1 MMINI
6 IPVKNKE
13 VFLLGILATMVMLI
27 EGQLF
32 LSKPKLSIDRQGL
45 FEQFSRDNFRAEKG
59 SVSIKNQKG
68 DPYPEIIREKD
79 NPLTQALELEL
90 LGTAVGNV
98 KDPIAFIKDLRAGK
112 QGICRLGSVVR
123 DARVIEIT
131 LGEVILDVNGRKEI
145 LRLSKRALSPAK
157 KEKEAPAIVSVSA
170 DYVTVSKKGIFN
182 EMGAIMNALPKLKI
196 KPYYE
201 ASRVS
206 GMMVEGVTRDS
217 IIAAAGIQDKDVV
230 KAVNSQKINSYQK
243 ALQVLYKARN
253 QSEINVDLLRGGQ
266 AKSLSYRIT
275 N

>member
-79 NPLTQALELEL
+79 NPLAQALELEL

>member
-27 EGQLF
+27 EGQFF

-196 KPYYE
+196 KTYYE